1 MSSMTKPT
9 GALISLSSS
18 SRKVFSSMSSEE
30 IILALLTSPTL
41 EMAARQCRL
50 SVRQLYER
58 RQDPAFV
65 AKLKQTQAEALES
78 TTRFLQSATGTA
90 ARVLAEIAES
100 PGRPAQVRISAAR
113 TILEQAAK
121 FTEIVDVQAR
131 LEALE
136 RYAEGGTDDE
146 P

>member
-1 MSSMTKPT
+1 MAKR
-9 GALISLSSS
+9 IND
-18 SRKVFSSMSSEE
+18 EE
-30 IILALLTSPTL
+30 IILALLSSPTL

-58 RQDPAFV
+58 RQDPTFV
-65 AKLKQTQAEALES
+65 DKLKQAQTEALEN
-78 TTRFLQSATGTA
+78 TTRFLQAATGTA

>member
-1 MSSMTKPT
+1 MAKR
-9 GALISLSSS
+9 IND
-18 SRKVFSSMSSEE
+18 EE
-30 IILALLTSPTL
+30 IISALLTSPTL

-50 SVRQLYER
+50 SVRQLFER

-65 AKLKQTQAEALES
+65 AKLKRARVEALES

-121 FTEIVDVQAR
+121 FTDIVDVQSR
-131 LEALE
+131 LDALE

>member
-1 MSSMTKPT
+1 MAKR
-9 GALISLSSS
+9 IND
-18 SRKVFSSMSSEE
+18 EE
-30 IILALLTSPTL
+30 IVLALLSSPTL

-65 AKLKQTQAEALES
+65 AKLKQAQCES
-78 TTRFLQSATGTA
+78 LANTTRFLQSATGTA

-121 FTEIVDVQAR
+121 FTDIVDVQGR
-131 LEALE
+131 LDALE

>member
-1 MSSMTKPT
+1 MAKR
-9 GALISLSSS
+9 IND
-18 SRKVFSSMSSEE
+18 EE
-30 IILALLTSPTL
+30 IVLALLSSPTL

-65 AKLKQTQAEALES
+65 AKLKQAQCES
-78 TTRFLQSATGTA
+78 LANTTRFLQSATGTA

-100 PGRPAQVRISAAR
+100 PGRPAQVRISATRAV
-113 TILEQAAK
+113 LDMAAK
-121 FTEIVDVQAR
+121 YTEAVDVQAR

-136 RYAEGGTDDE
+136 RYAEGAADDE
-146 P
+146 H

>member
-1 MSSMTKPT
+1 MAKR
-9 GALISLSSS
+9 IND
-18 SRKVFSSMSSEE
+18 EE

-58 RQDPAFV
+58 RQDPTFV
-65 AKLKQTQAEALES
+65 DKLKQAQTEALEN
-78 TTRFLQSATGTA
+78 TTRFLQAATGTA

-121 FTEIVDVQAR
+121 FTEIVDVQGR

>member
-1 MSSMTKPT
+1 MAKR
-9 GALISLSSS
+9 IND
-18 SRKVFSSMSSEE
+18 EE
-30 IILALLTSPTL
+30 IVLALLSSPTL

-65 AKLKQTQAEALES
+65 AKLKQAQCES
-78 TTRFLQSATGTA
+78 LANTTRFLQSATGTA

-121 FTEIVDVQAR
+121 FTDIVDVQSR
-131 LEALE
+131 LDALE

>member
-1 MSSMTKPT
+1 MAKRET
-9 GALISLSSS
+9 ISDE
-18 SRKVFSSMSSEE
+18 R
-30 IILALLTSPTL
+30 IIAALLSCPTL
-41 EMAARQCRL
+41 EATAEQCGL
-50 SVRQLYER
+50 SVRQLFER
-58 RQDPAFV
+58 RQNPAFV
-65 AKLKQTQAEALES
+65 RKLREAQDEALAT
-78 TTRFLQSATGTA
+78 TTRYLQHATGSA
-90 ARVLAEIAES
+90 ANVLVDIAKT

>member
-1 MSSMTKPT
+1 MAKR
-9 GALISLSSS
+9 IND
-18 SRKVFSSMSSEE
+18 EE
-30 IILALLTSPTL
+30 IILALLTSPTF

-50 SVRQLYER
+50 SVRQLFER

-65 AKLKQTQAEALES
+65 AKLRRAQAEALES

-113 TILEQAAK
+113 TILEQATK
-121 FTEIVDVQAR
+121 FTEIVDVQGR
-131 LEALE
+131 LDALE
-136 RYAEGGTDDE
+136 RQFSGGDDVDE
-146 P
+146 DRD

>member
-1 MSSMTKPT
+1 MAKRETISDE
-9 GALISLSSS
+9 LIIS
-18 SRKVFSSMSSEE
+18 
-30 IILALLTSPTL
+30 ALLSCPTL
-41 EMAARQCRL
+41 EAAAQQCKL
-50 SVRQLYER
+50 SIRQLFER

-65 AKLKQTQAEALES
+65 AKLKQAQAEALES

-121 FTEIVDVQAR
+121 FTDIVDVQSR
-131 LEALE
+131 LDALE

-146 P
+146 H

>member
-1 MSSMTKPT
+1 MAKR
-9 GALISLSSS
+9 IND
-18 SRKVFSSMSSEE
+18 EE

-50 SVRQLYER
+50 SVRQLFER

-65 AKLKQTQAEALES
+65 AKLKQAQAEALES

-100 PGRPAQVRISAAR
+100 PGRPAQVRISAAKS
-113 TILEQAAK
+113 ILDMAVRY
-121 FTEIVDVQAR
+121 TETVDLQAR
-131 LEALE
+131 LDALE
-136 RYAEGGTDDE
+136 RQFSGGDNVDE
-146 P
+146 DRN

>member
-1 MSSMTKPT
+1 MAKR
-9 GALISLSSS
+9 IND
-18 SRKVFSSMSSEE
+18 EE
-30 IILALLTSPTL
+30 IVLALLSSPTL

-65 AKLKQTQAEALES
+65 AKLKRARAEALES
-78 TTRFLQSATGTA
+78 TTRFLQSATGIA

-121 FTEIVDVQAR
+121 FTEIVDVQGR

>member
-1 MSSMTKPT
+1 MAKR
-9 GALISLSSS
+9 IND
-18 SRKVFSSMSSEE
+18 EE

-58 RQDPAFV
+58 RQDPTFV
-65 AKLKQTQAEALES
+65 DKLKQAQTEALEN
-78 TTRFLQSATGTA
+78 TTRFLQAATGTA

>member
-1 MSSMTKPT
+1 MAKR
-9 GALISLSSS
+9 IND
-18 SRKVFSSMSSEE
+18 EE

-58 RQDPAFV
+58 RQDPTFV
-65 AKLKQTQAEALES
+65 DKLKQAQTEALEN
-78 TTRFLQSATGTA
+78 TTRFLQAATGTA

-136 RYAEGGTDDE
+136 RYAEGVTDDE

>member
-1 MSSMTKPT
+1 MAKR
-9 GALISLSSS
+9 IND
-18 SRKVFSSMSSEE
+18 EE

-50 SVRQLYER
+50 SVRQLFER

-65 AKLKQTQAEALES
+65 AKLKQAQAEALES

-113 TILEQAAK
+113 TILEQATK
-121 FTEIVDVQAR
+121 FTDIVDVQGR
-131 LEALE
+131 LDALE
-136 RYAEGGTDDE
+136 RQFSGGDDRDE
-146 P
+146 DRD